1 MPLDVTNN
9 TPQNMMWTVMEEVY
23 DNTMDSEGDLMDPA
37 CESNVE
43 HSHGQRISQDEQI
56 KAFEA
61 TLANEARRTAELER
75 EKQELERLQHL
86 AYVEEQ
92 TRLERERFAY
102 IEEQSRLE
110 RERMYQ
116 IAQLELAQLEE
127 ERWRRLQIL
136 KQHQFQQLQQHQQ
149 QSMPQRK
156 SIGFADSAL
165 LYSSDRTYDEVNRM
179 WYSKDELATFKNERK
194 IVVKALKRAN
204 FNVAAVERSGKYCLR
219 GYEAYFS
226 LDVNKAMKD
235 ARTLVTS
242 LVLTEQERQ
251 RSLGIHDEEAIR
263 FACSSV
269 SQWACDNAAK
279 LGENDEIDVYGMY
292 DSEYSMDYADFDDNG
307 DNVAHSNMDMAME
320 NFDPLPQYQS
330 EQDPN
335 DDNLA
340 ERVQSALKLVQA
352 LRSGTQSSS
361 IGM

>member
-1 MPLDVTNN
+1 
-9 TPQNMMWTVMEEVY
+9 MEEVY
-23 DNTMDSEGDLMDPA
+23 DNAMDSECDMMDPA
-37 CESNVE
+37 YESNVDL
-43 HSHGQRISQDEQI
+43 SNGRRISQDEQI

-61 TLANEARRTAELER
+61 TLANEARRNAELER
-75 EKQELERLQHL
+75 EKQEHERLQQI
-86 AYVEEQ
+86 AFIEEQ
-92 TRLERERFAY
+92 TRLELDRQAY
-102 IEEQSRLE
+102 IEEQARLE

-127 ERWRRLQIL
+127 ERWRRLQML
-136 KQHQFQQLQQHQQ
+136 KQHQYQQ
-149 QSMPQRK
+149 QQQESMFNRK
-156 SIGFADSAL
+156 TVGFADSAL
-165 LYSSDRTYDEVNRM
+165 LYSSDRTHDEVNRM

-194 IVVKALKRAN
+194 LVVKALKRAN

-251 RSLGIHDEEAIR
+251 RSLGVHDDEAIR

-269 SQWACDNAAK
+269 SQWACDNASK

-292 DSEYSMDYADFDDNG
+292 DSEYTMDYGDFDDQRYNNG
-307 DNVAHSNMDMAME
+307 EHVAHSNTDMAME
-320 NFDPLPQYQS
+320 HYDTLQQHQSQEDP
-330 EQDPN
+330 D

-361 IGM
+361 IGF

>member
-1 MPLDVTNN
+1 MD
-9 TPQNMMWTVMEEVY
+9 EVY
-23 DNTMDSEGDLMDPA
+23 DNAMDSECDLLDPA
-37 CESNVE
+37 YEPLE
-43 HSHGQRISQDEQI
+43 QSHGRRISQDEQI

-61 TLANEARRTAELER
+61 TLANEARRIAELER
-75 EKQELERLQHL
+75 EKQELDRMQQL
-86 AYVEEQ
+86 AYIEEQ
-92 TRLERERFAY
+92 TRIERDRQAY

-136 KQHQFQQLQQHQQ
+136 RQHQFQQQQQ
-149 QSMPQRK
+149 QSMPKRK
-156 SIGFADSAL
+156 SVGFADSAL
-165 LYSSDRTYDEVNRM
+165 LYSSDRTQDEVNRM

-194 IVVKALKRAN
+194 LVVKALKRAN

-251 RSLGIHDEEAIR
+251 RSLGAHDDEAIR

-269 SQWACDNAAK
+269 SQWACDNASK

-292 DSEYSMDYADFDDNG
+292 DSEYSMDYADFDDQGYHNG
-307 DNVAHSNMDMAME
+307 EHVAHSNMDMAME
-320 NFDPLPQYQS
+320 NFDPLQQHQS
-330 EQDPN
+330 EEDPN

-340 ERVQSALKLVQA
+340 ERLQSALKLVQA

>member
-1 MPLDVTNN
+1 
-9 TPQNMMWTVMEEVY
+9 MEDVY
-23 DNTMDSEGDLMDPA
+23 DHTMDSEFDPMDPA
-37 CESNVE
+37 YESNVQE
-43 HSHGQRISQDEQI
+43 SHNHRISQDEQI
-56 KAFEA
+56 KAHEA
-61 TLANEARRTAELER
+61 TLANEARRNAELER
-75 EKQELERLQHL
+75 EKEELERLQYL
-86 AYVEEQ
+86 ALMEEQ
-92 TRLERERFAY
+92 TRLQRERQEY

-136 KQHQFQQLQQHQQ
+136 RQHQAQQQL
-149 QSMPQRK
+149 SLPKRK
-156 SIGFADSAL
+156 AVGFADSAL
-165 LYSSDRTYDEVNRM
+165 LYSSDRTQEEVNRM
-179 WYSKDELATFKNERK
+179 WYSKDELAVFKNERK
-194 IVVKALKRAN
+194 LVVKALKRAN
-204 FNVAAVERSGKYCLR
+204 FNIAAVERSGKYCLR

-226 LDVNKAMKD
+226 LDINKAMKD

-251 RSLGIHDEEAIR
+251 RSLSTHDNEAIR

-269 SQWACDNAAK
+269 SQWACDNALK
-279 LGENDEIDVYGMY
+279 LGENDEIDVYGAY
-292 DSEYSMDYADFDDNG
+292 DLECSMDYADFDDHRYEQDGHTNI
-307 DNVAHSNMDMAME
+307 DMTME
-320 NFDPLPQYQS
+320 NFEPLQHYQS
-330 EQDPN
+330 EEDPN